1 MPRESSWLP
10 SLLSEWIDELIV
22 EFNVVLEKGKIDNK
36 QGGQIKLKPS
46 INWQQLKPCLTA
58 SYTAL
63 SLL

>member
-36 QGGQIKLKPS
+36 QGG
-46 INWQQLKPCLTA
+46 
-58 SYTAL
+58 
-63 SLL
+63 